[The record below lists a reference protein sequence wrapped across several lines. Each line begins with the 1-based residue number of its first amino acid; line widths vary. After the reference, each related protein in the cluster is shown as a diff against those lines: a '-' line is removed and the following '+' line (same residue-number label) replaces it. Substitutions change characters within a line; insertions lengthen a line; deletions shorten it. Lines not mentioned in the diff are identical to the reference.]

1 MKSVSFDAE
10 TIAAALSAAP
20 EHLPADP
27 DFPPLADDFF
37 KNAIV
42 SHTRAELEA
51 KLAARK
57 RRGPGKAPRKTPA
70 TIRFDPDV
78 LAGLRAT
85 GKGWQTR
92 ANNALRDWLKTHS
105 A

>member
-1 MKSVSFDAE
+1 M
-10 TIAAALSAAP
+10 AAALAAAP
-20 EHLPADP
+20 SRLPEDP
-27 DFPPLADDFF
+27 DFPPLADEFF

-42 SHTRAELEA
+42 SHSRAELEA
-51 KLAARK
+51 KLAARR
-57 RRGPGKAPRKTPA
+57 RRGPGKAPRKIPA

-92 ANNALRDWLKTHS
+92 ANDALREWLKTYP

>member
-1 MKSVSFDAE
+1 MSAAL
-10 TIAAALSAAP
+10 AAAPSR
-20 EHLPADP
+20 LPDDP

-42 SHTRAELEA
+42 SHSYAELKA
-51 KLAARK
+51 KLAAR
-57 RRGPGKAPRKTPA
+57 RHRGPGKAPRKTPA

-92 ANNALRDWLKTHS
+92 ANDALREWLNTRS